1 MVATTPFALAAKRAT
16 ATIPIIAVGVADPVG
31 TGLADSLARPGQNV
45 TSLSNLG
52 ADITGKRLELLN
64 YVVPGLARVAALIDP
79 DDPASLV
86 QLAQARGAAAILG
99 LDLRPV
105 EVRSAD
111 HLDRLVAAATSSGVQ
126 ALAVT
131 QAFAFL
137 SNRERIAALAIRLR
151 LPGMFASRE
160 EVLAGGL
167 LAYGADVRRV
177 YRRAPHLLDRILKG
191 ASPAEIPVEQPAAFE
206 LHVNLRTAKA
216 IGLSVP
222 EFVLFRATEVVE

>member
-1 MVATTPFALAAKRAT
+1 M
-16 ATIPIIAVGVADPVG
+16 
-31 TGLADSLARPGQNV
+31 
-45 TSLSNLG
+45 
-52 ADITGKRLELLN
+52 
-64 YVVPGLARVAALIDP
+64 
-79 DDPASLV
+79 
-86 QLAQARGAAAILG
+86 
-99 LDLRPV
+99 
-105 EVRSAD
+105 
-111 HLDRLVAAATSSGVQ
+111 Q

-137 SNRERIAALAIRLR
+137 NNRERIAALAIRLR
-151 LPGMFASRE
+151 LPGIFASRE

-191 ASPAEIPVEQPAAFE
+191 ASPAEIPVEQPAVFE

-222 EFVLFRATEVVE
+222 ESVLFRATEVVE